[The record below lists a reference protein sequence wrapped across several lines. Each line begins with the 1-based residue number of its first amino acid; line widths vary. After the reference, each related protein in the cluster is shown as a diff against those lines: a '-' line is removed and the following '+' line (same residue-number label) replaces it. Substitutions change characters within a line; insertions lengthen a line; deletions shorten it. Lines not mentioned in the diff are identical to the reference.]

1 MMQGEYCRPGKL
13 QQAGKRIHHR
23 REASGFTQQN
33 SPSLHTGVLSERL
46 CLEDLGNRFGAN
58 LSAGQ
63 SVERGNGRAAD
74 GAICAESL
82 IVLEIPYCRFGVGSE
97 YAIKPPGVE
106 PEIAQAQLEISYVI
120 AAGHRRTEV
129 EHPVAETE
137 MSVNQRSPGLLST
150 DSVLNQATRG
160 LKFTKCLFGGF
171 VEDIEIPDIAE
182 SR

>member
-23 REASGFTQQN
+23 RQASGFAQQN
-33 SPSLHTGVLSERL
+33 SPPLNTGVLPERL
-46 CLEDLGNRFGAN
+46 CLADLGNRFATH
-58 LSAGQ
+58 LSSGE

-129 EHPVAETE
+129 EHPATETE

-160 LKFTKCLFGGF
+160 LKFTKRLFGGF
-171 VEDIEIPDIAE
+171 VEDIQIPDIAE
-182 SR
+182 SS